1 MARLAWT
8 RRQERP
14 RSRITSLLTHV
25 IQLALATTTVR
36 AAQPTYPGD
45 PMNFKVVGDAG
56 ISAQQA
62 FLGTADRIY
71 VIDKT
76 ENNPVQVNGHPA
88 WAVEYNI
95 NTDTYRTMDVVSNT
109 FCAGGN
115 VLGNGTWINVGGNPA
130 IQWGGVNTPNDGV
143 SGPYFDADGGKAIR
157 ILQPCDDES
166 CNWIDDP
173 ANYMTTARWYPTLET
188 LQDGS
193 IIIIG
198 GDTYGGYVN
207 SPASQNNPTYE
218 FYPSRG
224 DPIDLQI
231 LSDTLPANLYPFAFL
246 MPSGNLFVQANWA
259 AEIFDW
265 QNNTEFRIGDIP
277 HSVRTYPGSAANA
290 MLPLTPENGWTA
302 TIIFCGGTNLQP
314 DQWTTNWDIAQYPA
328 DATCVKITPDV
339 SQQWIDE
346 GESLPDGRSMGM
358 FVILPDGTMLL
369 TNGVKTGTAG
379 YGNDTWVAGGHSY
392 GANPLYQG
400 LIYDPS
406 QPVGS
411 RMSSEGMGKLNVEKM
426 YHSTCLLVPDGSV
439 WCSGSNPNPDYVSP
453 KSGAVYP
460 TQTAVER
467 FFPAYYNKTRP
478 DPQNLPTTLGY
489 GGPAWSISLTA
500 ADLLGSMDNL
510 NNTKVVLLRPGFCTH
525 AINMG
530 QRYVQLNS
538 TYTGNSDGS
547 AVLNVQQLP
556 PNPSIL
562 APGPAYLFVVV
573 DGVPSVGAP
582 VMVGS
587 GMGNQTIGAVTDLP
601 ASFIQQVTTNSSSS
615 SSSATTAKSGAVGG
629 AQVGR
634 MTWVPS
640 LALGAVGLLAMI

>member
-1 MARLAWT
+1 MARSLRTW
-8 RRQERP
+8 RQERRRRNP
-14 RSRITSLLTHV
+14 VTTLLTSV
-25 IQLALATTTVR
+25 VQLALATTSVQ

-45 PMNFKVVGDAG
+45 PMNFKLVGDAG
-56 ISAQQA
+56 ISAQQI
-62 FLGTADRIY
+62 FLGTPDRVY

-76 ENNPVQVNGHPA
+76 ENNPVTVNGHPA
-88 WAVEYNI
+88 WAVEYNT

-115 VLGNGTWINVGGNPA
+115 VLGNGTWINVGGNQA
-130 IQWGGVNTPNDGV
+130 INWGGNTAPV
-143 SGPYFDADGGKAIR
+143 QTAAAPYFDADGGKAIR

-166 CNWIDDP
+166 CNWVDDP
-173 ANYMTTARWYPTLET
+173 SNYMTTRRWYPTLET

-198 GDTYGGYVN
+198 GNQWGGYVN
-207 SPASQNNPTYE
+207 SAGENNPTYE

-224 DPIDLQI
+224 NPIGLN
-231 LSDTLPANLYPFAFL
+231 LLNYTLPANLFPL
-246 MPSGNLFVQANWA
+246 TWLLPSGNLFIQTNWD

-265 QNNTEFRIGDIP
+265 QNNVEYPIGEIP
-277 HSVRTYPGSAANA
+277 HAVRTYPGSAANA

-314 DQWTTNWDIAQYPA
+314 DQWATNWNIAEYPA

-339 SQQWIDE
+339 SQNWIDE

-358 FVILPDGTMLL
+358 FVILPDATMLL
-369 TNGVKTGTAG
+369 TNGVNTGTAG
-379 YGNDTWVAGGHSY
+379 YGNDSWVVGGHSY
-392 GANPLYQG
+392 GDNPLYQG

-406 QPVGS
+406 KPLGS

-426 YHSTCLLVPDGSV
+426 YHSSCLLLPDGSV
-439 WCSGSNPNPDYVSP
+439 WCSGSNPNPDFVPPS
-453 KSGAVYP
+453 SGAGYP

-489 GGPAWSISLTA
+489 GGPAWSITLSA
-500 ADLLGSMDNL
+500 ADLAGSMDNL
-510 NNTKVVLLRPGFCTH
+510 PLTKVVVIRQGFSTH

-530 QRYVQLNS
+530 QRYLQLNS
-538 TYTGNSDGS
+538 TYTGNTDGS

-556 PNPSIL
+556 PNPSVL

-573 DGVPSVGAP
+573 NGVPSVG
-582 VMVGS
+582 VMIMVGN
-587 GMGNQTIGAVTDLP
+587 GMGNQT
-601 ASFIQQVTTNSSSS
+601 
-615 SSSATTAKSGAVGG
+615 
-629 AQVGR
+629 
-634 MTWVPS
+634 
-640 LALGAVGLLAMI
+640 